1 MSGGRLPTAPRHSFR
16 GAGGPAQSFSLR
28 PWRYGAAGVASVVA
42 VWTIA
47 AWSGVG
53 QLGTLSRLASPIDV
67 AASIASYATGD
78 LLVDLWAS
86 LGVFVGGW
94 AVGGVAAILIGLLL
108 GRVRLAGQL
117 LLPIIEAARPVSSIV
132 WLPLVIVWFGFGY
145 TSKSVLVGLAVFLVV
160 IVYVIDGSARIPAD
174 VQRAAA
180 MLGMNRWSRF
190 WHVVVPGTLAETLI
204 GLRVALVAGWG
215 TVIIAE
221 LIAANSGLGA
231 HLSRAQRGFA
241 ISEVMATM
249 VVFGAS
255 GFLLDAVFS
264 SLQRRVVPWRSVRA

>member
-1 MSGGRLPTAPRHSFR
+1 MSGRRLPTAPRHSPR
-16 GAGGPAQSFSLR
+16 GAGAAAQSPSIR
-28 PWRYGAAGVASVVA
+28 PWAYGAAGVASVVA

-53 QLGTLSRLASPIDV
+53 RMGTLSRLASPIDV

-78 LLVDLWAS
+78 LLIDLQAS
-86 LGVFVGGW
+86 LAVFAGGW
-94 AVGGVAAILIGLLL
+94 VGGGVAAVFIGLLL

-132 WLPLVIVWFGFGY
+132 WLPLIIVWFGFGY
-145 TSKSVLVGLAVFLVV
+145 VSKSVIVGLAVFLVV
-160 IVYVIDGSARIPAD
+160 IVYVIDGSARIPSD

-180 MLGMNRWSRF
+180 MLGMNRWRRF
-190 WHVVVPGTLAETLI
+190 WNVIVPGTLAETLI

-221 LIAANSGLGA
+221 LVAANSGLGA
-231 HLSRAQRGFA
+231 HLVRAQRGFA

-255 GFLLDAVFS
+255 GFLLDTVFS
-264 SLQRRVVPWRSVRA
+264 SVQRRVVPWRSVRS